1 MGIQGINPI
10 SHEPPQIHDTDG
22 AKGAR
27 GFGQIIGEAVEKVG
41 KLEKEADKS
50 IVDLMQGKAAVHD
63 TMIALQKSDLSM
75 RLLMTVR
82 NKVIDAYKEITHM
95 QF

>member
-1 MGIQGINPI
+1 MGINGIDPV
-10 SHEPPQIHDTDG
+10 SHEPIQIHG
-22 AKGAR
+22 GAR
-27 GFGQIIGEAVEKVG
+27 EKGTPDFGRVIGEAVQKAG
-41 KLEKEADKS
+41 RLESDADRS
-50 IVDLMQGKAAVHD
+50 IADLLQGKGSVHD

-75 RLLMTVR
+75 RLLLTVR

>member
-1 MGIQGINPI
+1 MEIHGIDPI
-10 SHEPPQIHDTDG
+10 IRETAQVHD
-22 AKGAR
+22 KGR
-27 GFGQIIGEAVEKVG
+27 GKEAQSFGQIIGEAVQKVG

-50 IVDLMQGKAAVHD
+50 IVDLLQGKANVHD